1 MNKEIEAAMK
11 RHAAALELERL
22 DFPEEP
28 DLLYWAGYEGGRQ
41 VLGVFCRN
49 SGTED
54 KSALYVRAAGQWA
67 EAAAALEAELY
78 PKFYAA
84 VKNIDDPRSAA
95 ELAWLAGGPRP
106 HDEALCW
113 IVETLERVVGPG
125 GLTPRGEAVLTE
137 LRRAGKL

>member
-1 MNKEIEAAMK
+1 MNKEIEAAAV
-11 RHAAALELERL
+11 RHAPALTWKKLHF
-22 DFPEEP
+22 DEEP

-54 KSALYVRAAGQWA
+54 KSALYVRAAGRWA
-67 EAAAALEAELY
+67 KAAAALEAKVY

-84 VKNIDDPRSAA
+84 VKNIADPRSAA

-106 HDEALCW
+106 DD
-113 IVETLERVVGPG
+113 ETLIWIAENIERVVGPG
-125 GLTPRGEAVLTE
+125 GSTPRGEAALAE
-137 LRRAGKL
+137 LRRTGKL